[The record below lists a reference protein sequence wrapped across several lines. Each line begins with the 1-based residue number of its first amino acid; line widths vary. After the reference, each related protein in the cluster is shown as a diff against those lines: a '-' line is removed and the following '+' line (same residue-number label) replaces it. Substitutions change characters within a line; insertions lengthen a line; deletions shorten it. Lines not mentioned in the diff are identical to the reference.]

1 MILLFLVL
9 DSEADRALVS
19 DLFASNYHRMK
30 RAALAILREP
40 DAAEDAVQDTF
51 VRCIKH
57 FDRLKALP
65 EQARSLYLVTAVK
78 NNALNRRRQRG
89 TQATV
94 SLESFDPVDQSAAVE
109 EQAIRSLTVA
119 ELKEAFKRL
128 PESLKDVLRYKYL
141 LELSDR
147 EIADALGVTKST
159 VRVYLVR
166 ARRAVLGM
174 CRENG
179 YAKEND

>member
-1 MILLFLVL
+1 M
-9 DSEADRALVS
+9 
-19 DLFASNYHRMK
+19 
-30 RAALAILREP
+30 
-40 DAAEDAVQDTF
+40 
-51 VRCIKH
+51 
-57 FDRLKALP
+57 
-65 EQARSLYLVTAVK
+65 K

-94 SLESFDPVDQSAAVE
+94 PLESFDPVDQSAAVE

>member
-1 MILLFLVL
+1 MILLLLVL
-9 DSEADRALVS
+9 NSEEDRAIVA
-19 DLFASNYHRMK
+19 DLFAKNYHRMK
-30 RAALAILREP
+30 RTAMGILCDP
-40 DAAEDAVQDTF
+40 TAAEDAVQDTF

-94 SLESFDPVDQSAAVE
+94 PLESFDPVDQSAAVE
-109 EQAIRSLTVA
+109 ERAIQSLSVA

>member
-1 MILLFLVL
+1 MILLLLTL
-9 DSEADRALVS
+9 DSEEDRAVLA
-19 DLFASNYHRMK
+19 DLFAKNYHRMK
-30 RAALAILREP
+30 RTAMGILCDP
-40 DAAEDAVQDTF
+40 TASEDAVQDTF

-94 SLESFDPVDQSAAVE
+94 PLESFNPVDQSAAVE
-109 EQAIRSLTVA
+109 ERAIRSLTVA